1 MEEVFI
7 DIKKEDDNKSC
18 LIEINE
24 EEINKIELNP
34 FEKIY
39 RNLGKEIREK
49 KEENINLKDLL
60 NTVEELNKLYSE
72 NTKKILLI
80 GGVNVLLPIF
90 EILYKQKNNIEKS
103 ELNSILIKLNKI
115 LVKIFSEEDTIYLS
129 EKFNFFHILKL
140 FIEEYDDYLLKNMMM
155 KN

>member
-1 MEEVFI
+1 MGEVSI
-7 DIKKEDDNKSC
+7 DIEKEDDNKSC

-60 NTVEELNKLYSE
+60 NIVKELKQLYLK
-72 NTKKILLI
+72 NTK
-80 GGVNVLLPIF
+80 
-90 EILYKQKNNIEKS
+90 
-103 ELNSILIKLNKI
+103 
-115 LVKIFSEEDTIYLS
+115 
-129 EKFNFFHILKL
+129 
-140 FIEEYDDYLLKNMMM
+140 
-155 KN
+155 

>member
-1 MEEVFI
+1 MGEVYI
-7 DIKKEDDNKSC
+7 DIEKEHDNKSC
-18 LIEINE
+18 LLEINE

-90 EILYKQKNNIEKS
+90 EILYKQKNNIKKS
-103 ELNSILIKLNKI
+103 EFNSILIELCRRRQGRLHRGGNS
-115 LVKIFSEEDTIYLS
+115 VRGGPRHHGDRRESDRY
-129 EKFNFFHILKL
+129 
-140 FIEEYDDYLLKNMMM
+140 
-155 KN
+155 